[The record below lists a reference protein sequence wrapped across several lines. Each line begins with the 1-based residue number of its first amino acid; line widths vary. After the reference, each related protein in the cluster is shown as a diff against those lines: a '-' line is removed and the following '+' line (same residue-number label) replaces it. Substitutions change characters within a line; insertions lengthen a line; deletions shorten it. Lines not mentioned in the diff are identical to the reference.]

1 MLFLRKIKIGQKML
15 LAFLIIVIIIA
26 LIGSVG
32 IFSLD
37 KVNLNSRNMYSDNLQ
52 SVYSLTDIKQQLVRR
67 QNDIVQIV
75 YLRDENKLS
84 ALLEDIQKVWMKTVR
99 ILKHIIL
106 FL

>member
-1 MLFLRKIKIGQKML
+1 MKGDKNVIFKKNKNWTKML

-84 ALLEDIQKVWMKTVR
+84 ALLEDIQKYG
-99 ILKHIIL
+99 
-106 FL
+106 